1 MGVISKSIRF
11 HLVYYIFLLWNKA
24 FFFFTNLNSFSL
36 DKSTDIW
43 SVLLGSFHYDFI
55 LIFLFWV
62 IHWIVVLVNSAFPT
76 VLIYQ
81 RVGYL
86 FLVFLLFL
94 YSIFNFLGAFFYKF
108 NFELPSNRTLEIM
121 WEHRNFLGGFIR
133 LYFWYVIVF
142 ILSFIIIVYWIFNML
157 QIKDKWTYS
166 FTINNHKK
174 LALCFFVTTG
184 ILFYSI
190 REFDQAGWLTPN
202 SSFRFV
208 KAKYRSLIVNPLF
221 SFAYSYLKDTET
233 DDLFINLLE
242 SDISFD
248 LSKNDKKSS
257 VFGQYKGKNIF
268 LIIIE
273 SASEENFNQSSPS
286 KFEMPFF
293 DSLKKHSL
301 YFSNAYANGYLSSD
315 GIRAIYLGLG
325 NLILD
330 NRVKHPYVLDRDF
343 LGNILQK
350 QNYSTSLFYGSTV
363 KAADY
368 WKTVGYSGISEYFNP
383 KAMNIVNPQVL
394 EKDGVYDHAF
404 FMTAAKKMAELREP
418 FISGIANLSTHNP
431 YNRFPNYSAYRNM
444 SVSFL
449 QAPSM
454 LYFDDVLR
462 KFFQTIQNYS
472 WFNNTI
478 FLFVG
483 DHNSRADDL
492 VFRSD
497 WGLLKIPMMIYDP
510 QESITGIRDYTVQQT
525 DIPSTLLSMV
535 GIDDDNLFSNRCMLD
550 STEKNRTF
558 ITRKGEFLLFGND
571 SLILKF
577 DLIKKG
583 QIGCW
588 NYKIDPHLKNQ
599 LAIDSFLLKSFFQQ
613 LGYLKK
619 QYRTLN

>member
-81 RVGYL
+81 RVSYL

-142 ILSFIIIVYWIFNML
+142 ILSFIIIVYWIFNMV
-157 QIKDKWTYS
+157 QIKEKWTYS

-233 DDLFINLLE
+233 EDLFINLLE

-248 LSKNDKKSS
+248 LSKNDEKSS

-330 NRVKHPYVLDRDF
+330 NIPVR
-343 LGNILQK
+343 
-350 QNYSTSLFYGSTV
+350 
-363 KAADY
+363 
-368 WKTVGYSGISEYFNP
+368 
-383 KAMNIVNPQVL
+383 
-394 EKDGVYDHAF
+394 
-404 FMTAAKKMAELREP
+404 
-418 FISGIANLSTHNP
+418 
-431 YNRFPNYSAYRNM
+431 
-444 SVSFL
+444 
-449 QAPSM
+449 
-454 LYFDDVLR
+454 
-462 KFFQTIQNYS
+462 
-472 WFNNTI
+472 
-478 FLFVG
+478 
-483 DHNSRADDL
+483 
-492 VFRSD
+492 
-497 WGLLKIPMMIYDP
+497 LKIA
-510 QESITGIRDYTVQQT
+510 
-525 DIPSTLLSMV
+525 IPAL
-535 GIDDDNLFSNRCMLD
+535 
-550 STEKNRTF
+550 
-558 ITRKGEFLLFGND
+558 
-571 SLILKF
+571 
-577 DLIKKG
+577 
-583 QIGCW
+583 
-588 NYKIDPHLKNQ
+588 
-599 LAIDSFLLKSFFQQ
+599 
-613 LGYLKK
+613 
-619 QYRTLN
+619 